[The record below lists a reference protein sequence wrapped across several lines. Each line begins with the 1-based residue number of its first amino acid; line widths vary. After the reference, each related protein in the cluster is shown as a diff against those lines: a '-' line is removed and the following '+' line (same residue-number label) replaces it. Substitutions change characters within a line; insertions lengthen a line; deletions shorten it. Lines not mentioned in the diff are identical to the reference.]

1 MSKGTAAQ
9 METLRQTL
17 ASRAQGAP
25 HANGERAA
33 ASPEK
38 QIWGFLMSRQEA
50 IAKALPKH
58 MTADRMAMVAFSE
71 IRKNPKLLSCSPQS
85 LVASVITA
93 SQLGLE
99 PGPLGHC
106 YLVPFWNDRTKS
118 YDVQLQIGYRGMLAL
133 ARRSGEI
140 SDLYGQIVYT
150 NDFFEVEYGLDRKLV
165 HRPAEDGDR
174 GEPKGAYVVARF
186 RDGGSFFDYMPWKEI
201 LRRRDTYSKGAYDR
215 SGNLQGPWKDEP
227 EEMALKT
234 VLRHAWKWL
243 PMSVEV
249 MRMVEE
255 SDGAVKLEVSPDMTQ
270 VADITRE
277 EIPAIE
283 ETPST
288 MPQEASGNPEQGSS
302 DLEAESKPCG
312 AS

>member
-1 MSKGTAAQ
+1 MAKGTVAQ

-17 ASRAQGAP
+17 ASRAQGTP
-25 HANGERAA
+25 HANGERGA

-38 QIWGFLMSRQEA
+38 QIWGYLLSRQEA

-106 YLVPFWNDRTKS
+106 YLVPFWNDKTKS

-201 LRRRDTYSKGAYDR
+201 LRRRDAYSKGAYDR

-243 PMSVEV
+243 PMSVEI

-255 SDGAVKLEVSPDMTQ
+255 SDGAVKLDVAPDMRQ
-270 VADITRE
+270 IADIARDE
-277 EIPAIE
+277 SPAIE
-283 ETPST
+283 EPLST
-288 MPQEASGNPEQGSS
+288 MPQEASVNPEQVSS
-302 DLEAESKPCG
+302 GHETEE
-312 AS
+312 

>member
-1 MSKGTAAQ
+1 MSKGTSAQ

-17 ASRAQGAP
+17 ASRAQGTP
-25 HANGERAA
+25 HANGERVV

-150 NDFFEVEYGLDRKLV
+150 NDFFEVEYGLERKLV

-255 SDGAVKLEVSPDMTQ
+255 SDGAVKLEVAPDMTQ

-283 ETPST
+283 EAPST
-288 MPQEASGNPEQGSS
+288 MPQEASGNPEKVSF
-302 DLEAESKPCG
+302 DLETEGKP
-312 AS
+312 